1 MGFPMTWRGV
11 ATISLACLLAVGLC
25 NTSQASEIPRHLRG
39 DGTVALYNQSRSERA
54 QFKYRNRDGRYN
66 EDAFEEISLFFRCR
80 LTGEDHDIDPKLIEI
95 LDAVEDR
102 FKASEVKII
111 SEYRSPER
119 NALMRKKG
127 RRVAKRSLHMEGR
140 AADIEVPGVSKVA
153 LRNFAHSLK
162 QGGVG
167 SYSKR
172 GFIHVDTGE
181 VRTWGFAPGRP
192 ATRTRPAT
200 AHK

>member
-1 MGFPMTWRGV
+1 MRRIAP
-11 ATISLACLLAVGLC
+11 ISLACSLTVGLC
-25 NTSQASEIPRHLRG
+25 STSQASDIPRHLRG
-39 DGTVALYNQSRSERA
+39 DGTVTLQSPSRGERA
-54 QFKYRNRDGRYN
+54 QFRYRDENGRYS
-66 EDAFEEISLFFRCR
+66 EGSFEEISMFFRCR
-80 LTGEDHDIDPKLIEI
+80 LTGENHDIDPKLIEI
-95 LDAVEDR
+95 LDAIEDR

-127 RRVAKRSLHMEGR
+127 RRIAKRSLHMEGR

-167 SYSKR
+167 SYRKR

-181 VRTWGFAPGRP
+181 VRVWGFAPGRP
-192 ATRTRPAT
+192 GTRTRPAT